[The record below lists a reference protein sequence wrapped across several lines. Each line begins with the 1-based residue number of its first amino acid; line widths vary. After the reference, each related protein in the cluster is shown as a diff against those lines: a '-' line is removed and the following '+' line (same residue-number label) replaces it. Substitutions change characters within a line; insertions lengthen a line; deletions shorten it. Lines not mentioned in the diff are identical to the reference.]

1 MQTRIVILATLG
13 LASSALSRA
22 DVSADRFQ
30 PLGIHQV
37 AAAAFPLTQ
46 FGPVNSGGHAT
57 VVIAVDET
65 GALTDIL
72 TIYYTHPA
80 FAKAALEAIH
90 SWRFDPARLD
100 GRPVGVTKKI
110 DFSFERH
117 GFVYTSLDLSD
128 YTERVV
134 ERDIPA
140 PSSYR
145 AYDLAE
151 LDRQPS
157 PVHVVS
163 PRYPSRLAASGV
175 GGVVTVTYYIDE
187 QGHVRV
193 PTVQSEADPELTEL
207 AVYALS
213 QWQFEPPTRGG
224 TAVLAKVSQRFRFN
238 PPSRS

>member
-1 MQTRIVILATLG
+1 MNSRIVILAALG
-13 LASSALSRA
+13 WASTAASRGDVNA
-22 DVSADRFQ
+22 DGFQ

-37 AAAAFPLTQ
+37 SRAEFPLTQ

-57 VVIAVDET
+57 VLIAVDET
-65 GALTDIL
+65 GALTDTL

-80 FAKAALEAIH
+80 FAKAALDAIRL
-90 SWRFDPARLD
+90 WKFDPARLN

-128 YTERVV
+128 YTERVI

-140 PSSYR
+140 PASYR
-145 AYDLAE
+145 AYDLGE
-151 LDRQPS
+151 LDRQPN

-163 PRYPSRLAASGV
+163 PRYPNRLAASGV

-187 QGHVRV
+187 QGHVRL
-193 PTVQSEADPELTEL
+193 PTVQGGADRELTEQ
-207 AVYALS
+207 AVFALS

-224 TAVLAKVSQRFRFN
+224 KAVLAKVSQRFRFT
-238 PPSRS
+238 PPSRA

>member
-1 MQTRIVILATLG
+1 MNTRIVILAALG
-13 LASSALSRA
+13 LASSAVSRG
-22 DVSADRFQ
+22 DVAAEELQ

-37 AAAAFPLTQ
+37 TRAEFPLTQ

-72 TIYYTHPA
+72 TIYYSHPA
-80 FAKAALEAIH
+80 YAKAALDAIH
-90 SWRFDPARLD
+90 SWKFDPARMN

-128 YTERVV
+128 YTERVI
-134 ERDIPA
+134 ERDVPQPA
-140 PSSYR
+140 SYR
-145 AYDLAE
+145 AYDLGE

-163 PRYPSRLAASGV
+163 PRYPNQLAASGV

-187 QGHVRV
+187 QGHVRL
-193 PTVQSEADPELTEL
+193 PTVPSGADPELTEL

-224 TAVLAKVSQRFRFN
+224 KAVLAKVSQRFRFN
-238 PPSRS
+238 PPNRT